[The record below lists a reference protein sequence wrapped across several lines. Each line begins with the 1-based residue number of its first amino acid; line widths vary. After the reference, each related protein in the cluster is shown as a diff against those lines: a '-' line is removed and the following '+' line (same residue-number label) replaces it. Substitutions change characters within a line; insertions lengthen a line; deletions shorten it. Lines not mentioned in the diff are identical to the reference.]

1 MIQNGDN
8 SIRDRIKSDVL
19 QEVQRVLLTYEERIA
34 VLEKENR
41 LLWEENRK
49 LCIALDDLT
58 FSIDAFEEEMKAK
71 INDALSNLGGDL
83 IFCRTN
89 LKIEVKIFRFQSP
102 KSNLTSLPF
111 ALEFFRSSR
120 ALRLRCI
127 LPR

>member
-41 LLWEENRK
+41 LLWEENKK

-71 INDALSNLGGDL
+71 INDTISNWAE
-83 IFCRTN
+83 T
-89 LKIEVKIFRFQSP
+89 
-102 KSNLTSLPF
+102 
-111 ALEFFRSSR
+111 
-120 ALRLRCI
+120 
-127 LPR
+127 